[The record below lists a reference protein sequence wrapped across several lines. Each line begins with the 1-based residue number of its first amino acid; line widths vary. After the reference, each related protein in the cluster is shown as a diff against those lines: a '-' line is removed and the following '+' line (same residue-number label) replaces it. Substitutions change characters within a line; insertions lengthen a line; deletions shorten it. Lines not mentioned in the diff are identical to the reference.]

1 VVRTRVG
8 YAGGSTAD
16 PTYRNLDGHSET
28 IQIDFDPTQITYEQL
43 LDLFWA
49 SHDPTSRPWSRQ
61 YASIVFFHDEEQRRL
76 AVESSDREAARHGQ
90 EISTEVV
97 PFSEFHLRRSW
108 MIWACPRSRRLDC
121 GRFCLS
127 SAVDLASFSG
137 AEEMV
142 GRPQMFLG
150 G

>member
-97 PFSEFHLRRSW
+97 PFSEFHLAEGYHQKYRLQQEPEFLDEFRSLY
-108 MIWACPRSRRLDC
+108 PNEQDFLDSTAAARIN
-121 GRFCLS
+121 GI
-127 SAVDLASFSG
+127 
-137 AEEMV
+137 
-142 GRPQMFLG
+142 
-150 G
+150 